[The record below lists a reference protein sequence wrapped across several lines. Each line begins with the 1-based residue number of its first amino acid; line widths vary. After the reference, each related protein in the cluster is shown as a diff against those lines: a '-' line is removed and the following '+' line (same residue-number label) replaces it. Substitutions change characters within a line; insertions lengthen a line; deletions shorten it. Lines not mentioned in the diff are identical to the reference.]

1 MDTLQTRLAALRR
14 AAGLTQAEAAKR
26 LSRHPITI
34 AKWEDR
40 SGRFRP
46 TLAHLEALASLYGVT
61 LGALLDDPVQNLS
74 GLGPLIG
81 PFIRCPATAPEVLS
95 IEDQVAEEFAS
106 HQPEHEL

>member
-1 MDTLQTRLAALRR
+1 MDTLQDRLAAARH
-14 AAGLTQAEAAKR
+14 AAGLTQEKLAQR
-26 LSRHPITI
+26 LSVTTTTVAR
-34 AKWEDR
+34 WELS
-40 SGRFRP
+40 SGQYRP

-106 HQPEHEL
+106 HQPEH